1 MSDELDTSRRNF
13 LKASAGVV
21 AAGAI
26 PTTASAQ
33 GIGTELNR
41 LQGSRRILLKGGVVL
56 TMDRQL
62 GDFATAARLLDFSF
76 PADYTPAATL
86 IRQLTLEQNSTL
98 REVT

>member
-1 MSDELDTSRRNF
+1 MSQEHDTSRRNF

-26 PTTASAQ
+26 RATASAQ

-62 GDFATAARLLDFSF
+62 GDFAK
-76 PADYTPAATL
+76 ADVL
-86 IRQLTLEQNSTL
+86 IEDAIRIFEAL
-98 REVT
+98 RFC